1 MTSPLKSILF
11 SLFALVGSVAT
22 ADAQNACAPDR
33 ARLCGDAKGP
43 ARAQCMKAHESE
55 LSPACQAQR
64 GTIKQM
70 VQEVHKDCQPDV
82 QRLCQGVQ
90 RGGGRIRAC
99 LVAHAAELSPA
110 CSQAGGQLQAYRES
124 VHPGCRADVQR
135 LCQGTE
141 KGGGRILACLQSHP
155 GQLSPACQ
163 EQVNQRLAK
172 RANSAPA
179 APAPGAPQPV
189 R

>member
-1 MTSPLKSILF
+1 MHSTLKTILF
-11 SLFALVGSVAT
+11 TLFALSGSVAT
-22 ADAQNACAPDR
+22 AHAQNACAPDR

-43 ARAQCMKAHESE
+43 ARAQCMKAHEAE

-70 VQEVHKDCQPDV
+70 AQEVHKDCQADV

-99 LVAHAAELSPA
+99 LISHAAELSPV
-110 CSQAGGQLQAYRES
+110 CKQAGEQLQAFRDT
-124 VHPGCRADVQR
+124 VHPGCHADAQR
-135 LCQGTE
+135 LCQGVE

-155 GQLSPACQ
+155 GQLSPTCQ
-163 EQVNQRLAK
+163 EQVNQRLARK
-172 RANSAPA
+172 AGAAPAPA
-179 APAPGAPQPV
+179 APPPV